1 MKSSILLA
9 ILVLEAVLVLGV
21 LSHAN
26 AAGYVPKCCDNCN
39 SFSGPLVCDDTMAKC
54 HPDCW
59 NCVVVQEHPVKK
71 YKCADAQAV
80 GFVPCP
86 PPCKKH

>member
-1 MKSSILLA
+1 MKNNTLVVVLVLQA
-9 ILVLEAVLVLGV
+9 ILVMGIVAVV
-21 LSHAN
+21 N
-26 AAGYVPKCCDNCN
+26 ADGYVPKCCDNCN
-39 SFSGPLVCDDTMAKC
+39 SFSGALVCDDTMDKC
-54 HPDCW
+54 HPKCG

-71 YKCADAQAV
+71 YRCADAQAA